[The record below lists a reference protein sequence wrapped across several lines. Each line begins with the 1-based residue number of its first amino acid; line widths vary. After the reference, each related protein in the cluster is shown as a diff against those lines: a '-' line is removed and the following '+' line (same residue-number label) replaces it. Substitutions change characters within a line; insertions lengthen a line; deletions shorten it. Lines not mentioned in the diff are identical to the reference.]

1 MYYFY
6 VALFYLLLPL
16 LLVLRYFKGLKWRTF
31 NMRCNES
38 LGFYAQKHAQ
48 GVVWLHAASLGEV
61 EAAHVLIEYLR
72 KNYPYKVLVTTGTE
86 PGYDRVRALQ
96 GDQVDHVYLPYDMP
110 GAVERFI
117 KHFQPKIAIIME
129 TEIWPVLFAK
139 CQQHEIPLFIVNA
152 RLTEKSSKGY
162 LKLRSFLVKVFAGI
176 SGVVVQTEMDAQRY
190 QEIGVL
196 AEKITVSGNIK
207 LDMPIADELKA
218 SMKQV
223 KQDLFP
229 GRQVFVVGSTHAGE
243 DDIFLQA
250 YRRLKQKFPE
260 LLLVL
265 VPRQPKRALEIKQLC
280 LKSQLNVRART
291 EHKSCDSVT
300 DVYLVDTLGELK
312 QMYALADFS
321 FVAGSMVPVGGH
333 NIFEPIL
340 LGVPVMFGSYMKNV
354 ELLAEQLLGAQGAIQ
369 CATEADIV
377 LAITRMMEDPQEKL
391 RLIHNAQAFVG
402 KNNGAVDRTI
412 ALIDPFLRAHK
423 ATHLPD

>member
-16 LLVLRYFKGLKWRTF
+16 LLVLRYFKGLKSQNANTRF
-31 NMRCNES
+31 YEC
-38 LGFYAQKHAQ
+38 LGFYTQKHAQ
-48 GVVWLHAASLGEV
+48 GVVWLHAASVGEV

-96 GDQVDHVYLPYDMP
+96 GGQVEHVYLPYDMP

-117 KHFQPKIAIIME
+117 KHFQPRIAIIME

-139 CQQHEIPLFIVNA
+139 CKQHEIPLFIVNA
-152 RLTEKSSKGY
+152 RLTEKSRKGY
-162 LKLRSFLVKVFAGI
+162 LKLKSFLAKAFAGI
-176 SGVVVQTEMDAQRY
+176 SGVVVQTEMDARRY
-190 QEIGVL
+190 REIGVL

-207 LDMPIADELKA
+207 LDMPVADALKA
-218 SMKQV
+218 SMKHV

-229 GRQVFVVGSTHAGE
+229 GRQVFVVGSTHTGE
-243 DDIFLQA
+243 DEIFLQV
-250 YRRLKQKFPE
+250 YRRLKPKFPE

-265 VPRQPKRALEIKQLC
+265 VPRQPKRASEIKKLC
-280 LKSQLNVRART
+280 LKNKLNVLART
-291 EHKSCDSVT
+291 EHKSCDSVI
-300 DVYLVDTLGELK
+300 DVYLLDTLGELK

-321 FVAGSMVPVGGH
+321 FVAGSMVSVGGH

-340 LGVPVMFGSYMKNV
+340 LGVPVMFGPYMQNV
-354 ELLAEQLLGAQGAIQ
+354 ELLAKQLLEAQGAIQ
-369 CATEADIV
+369 CATESDIV
-377 LAITRMMEDPQEKL
+377 LAITQMIEDPQEKR
-391 RLIHNAQAFVG
+391 RLISNAQAFVE
-402 KNNGAVDRTI
+402 KNNGAIGRTI